1 MSYAVL
7 RMAAA
12 SLSTAPRLS
21 AMSSPTTSR
30 SMILT
35 SNHSGVLSGRLSSF
49 MPGASSIAP
58 YSSLVPSLD
67 SPEDEP
73 LEYTLSRRHP
83 YGQNDSWQQRAAS
96 PLLSQQS
103 TQTTLPSRWSRIYSL
118 NTQRPYHVGSFGSSS
133 SHRFPAKDPAE
144 PTTGVDKETSKAQK
158 KSTLEEEETA
168 LIQEESSEESKEKSF
183 KSKLKEL
190 PATLMALTPAK
201 VWSGLKTVPGKIR
214 AELHHFWVGTK
225 LLGLN
230 VRTAYRVVRRILDGK
245 QITRREQRLLKMTVA
260 DVFRMVP
267 LIIFFVIPLL
277 EFALPFVLMIFPEML
292 PSTFQDALKKVETRK
307 KQLKVKLEVAKFLQE
322 TATELAPTN
331 KHSRAA
337 QEAFAT
343 MMTKVRAGEILSA
356 DEIVGVAKHF
366 KDEVTLDQ
374 LGREQLV
381 ALCRLL
387 NQKPFGTT
395 GFLRYRL
402 KRVVQDLKKDDRLI
416 AEEGVKELNLEE
428 LQQACQARGMRSLNL
443 SANSMRKQLEQWL
456 ELSLHR
462 DVPISLLIMSRAF
475 LLTARERK
483 PAKVAE
489 ELQEIMSTLPEGLLE
504 EVELELDGAN
514 NDRKLEVLKHHL
526 EQLAEDIEEEP
537 DTQKLIDR
545 EKREASSTAQR
556 LGEMISSLSADSALA
571 KERAEIDR
579 LREEKEEFA
588 AQRAKEAAE
597 KEAQE
602 AQEAQERALAEAAA
616 EAEARL
622 VAAQEAAEQKLTG
635 ETDGKATSAAKS
647 EEKAARDLAAKEEK
661 LVLSDEPKQEQQQ
674 QQQQLSDE
682 PKQQQE
688 QQQQQAGDDKQ
699 EQKQQKRTDSA
710 AAADD
715 KASEVTSLA
724 TETEEVA
731 VTERTSGEE
740 VAVLDAEAAAEA
752 AESLSAEELA
762 RQQQEEEQRAK
773 KKRETATTRLS
784 TRVDKMLASLV
795 SDLSEAEAELGESFH
810 LLDLDH
816 DGVITVNELE
826 GVLSYLKEIPSESEL
841 ADVLSRLDPDSDGKI
856 SLEEMARLAE
866 SGNAGDV
873 KLVQMMAELSKMK
886 DANAAAIQAE
896 KLKDAKLKASS
907 SSSSPDTAEPAAT
920 LPADASKIAT
930 PVSKVVSTAAQ
941 KKKQPKKKQ
950 KKQNREQK
958 ESTAPAASSKA

>member
-602 AQEAQERALAEAAA
+602 AQERALAEAAA

-661 LVLSDEPKQEQQQ
+661 LVLSDEPKQEQQ
-674 QQQQLSDE
+674 
-682 PKQQQE
+682 

-907 SSSSPDTAEPAAT
+907 SSSS
-920 LPADASKIAT
+920 S
-930 PVSKVVSTAAQ
+930 
-941 KKKQPKKKQ
+941 
-950 KKQNREQK
+950 
-958 ESTAPAASSKA
+958 